1 MKRRLQKTGLW
12 KNLARLK
19 DRFAGTKVPD
29 VASAQPQRIANIL
42 PYEGVFEYEGCT
54 VVFLEDGSLGVAWA
68 LGLVGHEALT
78 GQQLTYQMTS
88 VVQAL
93 DAVSGEKATC
103 QLIWDSTPSSRFNVP
118 AYDEHPETYAQRIMS
133 ERFARI
139 RGLAAN
145 GTGDLRCM
153 RRQLWLTLRWQR
165 EGRLALDEAMPG
177 FFTGTPSS
185 ALEAMAGRLGQDLR
199 ELREAITLLEEGFRT
214 AGVAAQRCDAKAF
227 LALIRSGHHSVAA
240 RERGFAEYNP
250 GERFDAQAAVEFTT
264 YTPFGVQVGDQEPDT
279 LQVLSWAQKPVNA
292 FEGMMSYL
300 LQIPEPI
307 RVVLTVRACKNL
319 DDLSQKEFFLRFALD
334 AIGKRQY
341 KEITETQTRL
351 AHNEKAY
358 WVGLHLLVRNPNC
371 SLQELQTR
379 NAGQLV
385 ANRLRQWIGIPF
397 VVEAHAAPLM
407 YRQCMPLGYTPKS
420 NLYTRR
426 ERRVL
431 TSELS
436 KYLPMFS
443 GFPGV
448 ETKTQLML
456 SRAGEPIYLSS
467 RDAPTSQHM
476 AVLATSGGGKSFW
489 MANYLCGDR
498 ALHPTSLDF
507 ILDNKTS
514 YEVLAKVFGEEG
526 RYLLAKPPATFPN
539 IFLGA
544 LDDDRLRVIVSIL
557 RTAIILASPQAELT
571 AEHSMILSEAL
582 RKTFEANYVDARTLF
597 QDGKLVARPAESV
610 HVPRLSAVVDKFI
623 QVCEEK
629 SIPLE
634 YASWLRAKLS
644 PFCGQGPY
652 ANIFD
657 REVVASAEA
666 PTPAITL
673 IDLDGVAED
682 PILCTLTAQICI
694 SDILRQ
700 VKRKENVGRTGR
712 LIVEE
717 AGVLGSRNPE
727 LVGFVQTAWKTFRKL
742 NYTCIGLTNEV
753 DDYRLK
759 DAPRTIWQ
767 ISPTKV
773 ILPMS
778 PDERA
783 KAASEDRVSGVP
795 RLIGSDHHVELIAS
809 LRKRDGVYSQGL
821 WIGERAGTFTY
832 APTGFD
838 YWLAASKPEEV
849 TTVDRLAAAIGGAHP
864 YWEAVAW
871 LAKHK
876 PFGFRTED
884 RRVRSMT
891 DAEIEG
897 AVAELRLSF
906 ETEVAA

>member
-1 MKRRLQKTGLW
+1 MKQRLQKTGIG
-12 KNLARLK
+12 KGLAQLRA
-19 DRFAGTKVPD
+19 RVRGVRVPD
-29 VASAQPQRIANIL
+29 IAAAQPQHLASIL
-42 PYEGVFEYEGCT
+42 PYEGVFEWEDCT
-54 VVFLEDGSLGVAWA
+54 MVFLEDGSLGVAWS
-68 LGLVGHEALT
+68 LGLLGHEALT
-78 GQQLTYQMTS
+78 AQQLTYQLAS

-93 DAVSGEKATC
+93 DAVSSEKATC
-103 QLIWDSTPSSRFNVP
+103 QLIWDSSPSGRFRVP
-118 AYDEHPETYAQRIMS
+118 PYAEKPDTYAQRIMC
-133 ERFARI
+133 ERFEVI
-139 RGLAAN
+139 RKLAEN
-145 GTGDLRCM
+145 RSGDLRCM

-177 FFTGTPSS
+177 FLAGTPSS
-185 ALEAMAGRLGQDLR
+185 ALEAMAERMGQDLR
-199 ELREAITLLEEGFRT
+199 ELREAITLLEEGLRT
-214 AGVAAQRCDAKAF
+214 SGVVASRCDAEEF
-227 LALIRSGHHSVAA
+227 LALVRSGHHSVAA
-240 RERGFAEYNP
+240 RERGFADYNP
-250 GERFDAQAAVEFTT
+250 AESLGAQAAVEFTT
-264 YTPFGVQVGDQEPDT
+264 CTPFGVQLGDREPDT
-279 LQVLSWAQKPVNA
+279 VQVLSWAQKPVHA
-292 FEGMMSYL
+292 FDGMMAYL
-300 LQIPEPI
+300 LQIPEPV

-334 AIGKRQY
+334 AVGKRQY
-341 KEITETQTRL
+341 REITETQTRL

-358 WVGLHLLVRNPNC
+358 WVGLHLVVRNPHC
-371 SLQELQTR
+371 TLEQLQTR

-397 VVEAHAAPLM
+397 VVEHHAAPLM
-407 YRQCMPLGYTPKS
+407 YRQCLPLGYTPQS

-448 ETKTQLML
+448 ATRTQLML

-467 RDAPTSQHM
+467 RDSPTSQHM

-526 RYLLAKPPATFPN
+526 SYLLAKPPASFPN

-557 RTAIILASPQAELT
+557 RTAIVLASPQAELT

-582 RKTFEANYVDARTLF
+582 RKTFEANYVDARTMF
-597 QDGKLVARPAESV
+597 REGKLVARPAESV
-610 HVPRLSAVVDKFI
+610 HVPRLSQVVDKFT

-629 SIPLE
+629 SIPLD
-634 YASWLRAKLS
+634 YAAWLRAKLS

-657 REVVASAEA
+657 REVMASAEA
-666 PTPAITL
+666 PTPAVTL
-673 IDLDGVAED
+673 IDLDGVADD

-783 KAASEDRVSGVP
+783 KAASEDRVTGVP
-795 RLIGSDHHVELIAS
+795 RLIGSDHHIELIAS
-809 LRKRDGVYSQGL
+809 LRKRDGVFSQGL
-821 WIGERAGTFTY
+821 WIGETAGTFTY
-832 APTGFD
+832 APTGYD

-849 TTVDRLAAAIGGAHP
+849 TTVDRLAAAIGGERQ
-864 YWEAVAW
+864 YWEAVSW
-871 LAKHK
+871 LAKHR

-884 RRVRSMT
+884 RRVRAMT
-891 DAEIEG
+891 DAEIAE
-897 AVAELRLSF
+897 AVAELQLAS

>member
-1 MKRRLQKTGLW
+1 MTRLKKTSLW
-12 KNLARLK
+12 RGVTQLRARL
-19 DRFAGTKVPD
+19 DGTRVPEL
-29 VASAQPQRIANIL
+29 AAAQPEPIGAIL
-42 PYEGVFEYEGCT
+42 PYEGFAEYDGCT
-54 VVFLEDGSLGVAWA
+54 TVFLEDGSLGVAWS

-78 GQQLTYQMTS
+78 AQQLTYQMQA

-93 DAVSGEKATC
+93 DAVSQHKATC
-103 QLIWDSTPSSRFNVP
+103 QLIWDSSPSSRFAVP
-118 AYDEHPETYAQRIMS
+118 AYDAAPETYAQRIMNQ
-133 ERFARI
+133 RFGMIRALAEAR
-139 RGLAAN
+139 G
-145 GTGDLRCM
+145 GELRCM

-165 EGRLALDEAMPG
+165 EGRLGLDDAVPG
-177 FFTGTPSS
+177 YLNGTDSS
-185 ALEAMAGRLGQDLR
+185 ALEAQATRLAEDLR
-199 ELREAITLLEEGFRT
+199 ELREAVTLLEEGLRT
-214 AGVAAQRCDAKAF
+214 AGVAARRCDAAAF
-227 LALIRSGHHSVAA
+227 LALVRSGHHSVAA
-240 RERGFAEYNP
+240 RERGFAAYNP
-250 GERFDAQAAVEFTT
+250 GESIRSQAAVEFTSCV
-264 YTPFGVQVGDQEPDT
+264 PFGIQLGDAEPDT

-307 RVVLTVRACKNL
+307 RVVLTVRPCKNL

-358 WVGLHLLVRNPNC
+358 WVGLHLVVRNTGC
-371 SLQELQTR
+371 SLEQLQTR

-397 VVEAHAAPLM
+397 VVETHAAPLM
-407 YRQCMPLGYTPKS
+407 YRQCLPLGYSPGS
-420 NLYTRR
+420 GLYTRR

-431 TSELS
+431 TNELS

-448 ETKTQLML
+448 ETKTQMML

-467 RDAPTSQHM
+467 RDSPTSQHV

-498 ALHPTSLDF
+498 ALHPKSLDF

-526 RYLLAKPPATFPN
+526 GYVLSKPPASFPN

-544 LDDDRLRVIVSIL
+544 MDDDRLRVMVSIL
-557 RTAIILASPQAELT
+557 RTAIVLASPQAELT
-571 AEHSMILSEAL
+571 AEHSMIISEAL
-582 RKTFEANYVDARTLF
+582 RKTFEANYVDARTVF
-597 QDGKLVARPAESV
+597 REGKLEARPAELV
-610 HVPRLSAVVDKFI
+610 HVPRLSQVVDKFV
-623 QVCEEK
+623 QVCEER
-629 SIPLE
+629 SLPLE
-634 YASWLRAKLS
+634 YAAWLRAKLS
-644 PFCGQGPY
+644 PYCGQGPY
-652 ANIFD
+652 SNIFD
-657 REVVASAEA
+657 REVVATAEA
-666 PTPAITL
+666 ATPAVTL

-682 PILCTLTAQICI
+682 PILCTLTAQLCI

-712 LIVEE
+712 LIIEE

-727 LVGFVQTAWKTFRKL
+727 LVSFVQTAWKTFRKL

-783 KAASEDRVSGVP
+783 KAASEDRVTGVP
-795 RLIGSDHHVELIAS
+795 RLIASDHHVELIAS
-809 LRKRDGVYSQGL
+809 LRKRDGIFSQGL
-821 WIGERAGTFTY
+821 WIGETQGTFTY
-832 APTGFD
+832 APTGYD

-849 TTVDRLAAAIGGAHP
+849 TTVDRLAAALGGAKP
-864 YWEAVAW
+864 YWEAVSW
-871 LAKHK
+871 LARHK
-876 PFGFRTED
+876 PSGFRTED
-884 RRVRSMT
+884 RRVRAMT
-891 DAEIEG
+891 DAEIAE
-897 AVAELRLSF
+897 AVAEVAQSEER
-906 ETEVAA
+906 EVAA

>member
-1 MKRRLQKTGLW
+1 MKRRLAKTGLW
-12 KNLARLK
+12 QRLAAVR
-19 DRFAGTKVPD
+19 DRFRGVRVPD
-29 VASAQPQRIANIL
+29 VASAQPRHIGDIL
-42 PYEGVFEYEGCT
+42 PYEAVFEHEGCT
-54 VVFLEDGSLGVAWA
+54 MVLLEDGSLGVAWSM
-68 LGLVGHEALT
+68 GLVGHEALT
-78 GQQLTYQMTS
+78 GQQLTYQLAS

-93 DAVSGEKATC
+93 DAVAGEKATC
-103 QLIWDSTPSSRFNVP
+103 QLIWDSSPSSRFAVP
-118 AYDEHPETYAQRIMS
+118 TYDEKPETYAQRIMS
-133 ERFARI
+133 ERFGMI
-139 RGLAAN
+139 RKLAEN
-145 GTGDLRCM
+145 RGGDLRCM
-153 RRQLWLTLRWQR
+153 HRQLWLTLRWQR
-165 EGRLALDEAMPG
+165 EGRLGLDEEMPG
-177 FFTGTPSS
+177 FFAGTPSS
-185 ALEAMAGRLGQDLR
+185 TLEATAARLSQDVR
-199 ELREAITLLEEGFRT
+199 ELREAITLLEEGLRT
-214 AGVAAQRCDAKAF
+214 AGVAARRCDAKAF
-227 LALIRSGHHSVAA
+227 LALVRSGHHSVAA
-240 RERGFAEYNP
+240 RERGFAAFNP
-250 GERFDAQAAVEFTT
+250 AEPLGTQAAVEFVSC
-264 YTPFGVQVGDQEPDT
+264 TPFGIQLGDDDPDT
-279 LQVLSWAQKPVNA
+279 LQVLSWAQKPVHA
-292 FEGMMSYL
+292 FDGMMAYL

-307 RVVLTVRACKNL
+307 RVVLTVRGCKSL

-334 AIGKRQY
+334 AVGKRQY

-358 WVGLHLLVRNPNC
+358 WVGLHLVVRNSGC
-371 SLQELQTR
+371 TLEQLQTR

-397 VVEAHAAPLM
+397 VVETHAAPLM
-407 YRQCMPLGYTPKS
+407 YRQCLPLGYTPTS
-420 NLYTRR
+420 GIYTRR

-431 TSELS
+431 TTELS
-436 KYLPMFS
+436 KYLPVFS

-448 ETKTQLML
+448 ETKTQMML

-467 RDAPTSQHM
+467 RDSPTSQHM

-526 RYLLAKPPATFPN
+526 QYLLAKPPATFPN

-557 RTAIILASPQAELT
+557 RTAIVLASPQAELT

-597 QDGKLVARPAESV
+597 VDGKLVAKPAESV
-610 HVPRLSAVVDKFI
+610 HVPRLSQVVDKFI

-657 REVVASAEA
+657 REVIASAEA
-666 PTPAITL
+666 PTPAVTL

-783 KAASEDRVSGVP
+783 KAASEDRVTGVP

-821 WIGERAGTFTY
+821 WIGDTVGTFTY
-832 APTGFD
+832 APTGYD

-864 YWEAVAW
+864 YWEAVSW
-871 LAKHK
+871 LARHK

-884 RRVRSMT
+884 RRVRPMT
-891 DAEIEG
+891 DAEIAE
-897 AVAELRLSF
+897 AVADLQLSF